1 MKDGFLLEVQDLH
14 VSVGEKEILKGVNL
28 QIKKGEVHAIFGPN
42 GSGKTTLLN
51 AMMGFA
57 GYTVTGNIIF
67 GGRDISR
74 LPINERA
81 KMGIGISFQRPP
93 VIRGVKLRRLIET
106 SAKRNGKFLEAYA
119 KNLNLV
125 DFLEREVNVGFSGG
139 EIKRA
144 ELLQLILQDPD
155 LVLLDEPE
163 SGVDLEN
170 IALIGEYTNHLLG
183 RKREPNKK
191 KTMKELYRERKKS
204 GLIITHTGHILDYV
218 NVDVGYILMQ
228 GRIACQANP
237 RDILHTI
244 RECGFEECFRCF
256 RGEGKN
262 VNREKN

>member
-1 MKDGFLLEVQDLH
+1 MKNEYLLEVKDLQ
-14 VSVGEKEILKGVNL
+14 VSIGSKEILRGLNL

-51 AMMGFA
+51 AIMGFA
-57 GYTVTGNIIF
+57 GYTVKGQIIF
-67 GGRDISR
+67 EGKDITH

-81 KMGIGISFQRPP
+81 QMGIGISFQRPP
-93 VIRGVKLRRLIET
+93 AIRGVRLRKLIET
-106 SAKRNGKFLEAYA
+106 SAKRNGKSLEVFARG
-119 KNLNLV
+119 LNLT

-144 ELLQLILQDPD
+144 ELLQLLLQDPD
-155 LVLLDEPE
+155 LVFLDEPE

-170 IALIGEYTNHLLG
+170 IALIGEYTNYLLG
-183 RKREPNKK
+183 KQRMPNEE
-191 KTMKELYRERKKS
+191 KTMKEFYREGKKS
-204 GLIITHTGHILDYV
+204 GLIITHTGHILEYV

-228 GRIACQANP
+228 GHIACQANP

-256 RGEGKN
+256 REGDAGGRHK
-262 VNREKN
+262 RH